1 MRRGQGLLL
10 GLLAGLFVGCLTNK
24 PEGSVSFLKH
34 LQPMGPTGPDVVHIE
49 VALIERPVGDRYLN
63 QDLWPLA
70 DEQIVGLEQKA
81 VLEEN
86 GFRVGQV
93 GGIPPP
99 GLQALLTSAT
109 SCANPR
115 LWQMHA
121 GKSKTV
127 MLGSARP
134 LCRFRLQQ
142 EGEARSISLEQAQ
155 CTLLVVPTLAA
166 DGRVQLHFTPQV
178 LHGETNLLPCP
189 APDNSGWVLQEQRPT
204 ELYADLGWE
213 VVLAPNEYVVIG
225 GRLDQPESLG
235 YQCFIDAD
243 APRPVQRLLVMRTG
257 GQAAAPPVDAPAAGV
272 EASGSYGPSAP
283 LALQA
288 GYMAVRGSAP

>member
-1 MRRGQGLLL
+1 
-10 GLLAGLFVGCLTNK
+10 LFVGCLTNK
-24 PEGSVSFLKH
+24 PDASVSLKKH
-34 LQPMGPTGPDVVHIE
+34 LQPLGPTGPDVVHIE
-49 VALIERPVGDRYLN
+49 LALIEQPVGDRYLN

-70 DEQIVGLEQKA
+70 DEQVVGLEQKA

-115 LWQMHA
+115 LWQLHA

-127 MLGSARP
+127 ILGSTRP
-134 LCRFRLQQ
+134 LCCFQRKQG
-142 EGEARSISLEQAQ
+142 GEPRAISLEQAQ
-155 CTLLVVPTLAA
+155 CTLLVVPTLTE
-166 DGRVQLHFTPQV
+166 DGRIQLRFTPQI

-213 VVLAPNEYVVIG
+213 VVLAPYEYVVIG
-225 GRLDQPESLG
+225 GRLDQPASLG
-235 YQCFIDAD
+235 HQCFIDAD

-257 GQAAAPPVDAPAAGV
+257 HQAAATAADAPAEGL
-272 EASGSYGPSAP
+272 EGGGSFGQLAP

-288 GYMAVRGSAP
+288 GCTTVRGSAP